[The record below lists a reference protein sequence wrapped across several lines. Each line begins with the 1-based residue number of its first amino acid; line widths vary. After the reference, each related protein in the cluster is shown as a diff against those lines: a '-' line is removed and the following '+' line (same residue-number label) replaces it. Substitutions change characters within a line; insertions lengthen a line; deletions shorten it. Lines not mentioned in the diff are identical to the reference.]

1 MKVSVA
7 IALPSTQEVI
17 ELDLPEGSDVAAALA
32 SPAVRAR
39 WLALDLEAC
48 DVGIWSR
55 SCARDTPLREGDRVE
70 VYRPLAVDAKAQ
82 RRERARLKPSTR
94 SRNGP

>member
-7 IALPSTQEVI
+7 IALPSRQEVI
-17 ELDLPEGSDVAAALA
+17 EVELPEGSDVAAALS

-39 WLALDLEAC
+39 WPGLDLEAC
-48 DVGIWSR
+48 DAGIWSR
-55 SCARDTPLREGDRVE
+55 RCARDTALREGDRVE
-70 VYRPLAVDAKAQ
+70 AYRPLAADAKAQ